1 MREKL
6 YWTIERFSLRYAY
19 FLFLTQRCTLL
30 TSCSPDT
37 KVRVWFESEY
47 TKEGSPYRAILCR
60 VRKRD
65 VPEFLAAL
73 EELKRRCCSAGIST
87 MFEVSAFMDAV
98 ERERRRQIKM
108 KLTPLKKQ
116 SKNAQRKYYALSA
129 AHGMGFPRLRALS
142 KAEKS
147 MTETASGRR
156 NDAPLKIDRKQFRIR
171 EKIITIILRPKR
183 LG

>member
-1 MREKL
+1 
-6 YWTIERFSLRYAY
+6 
-19 FLFLTQRCTLL
+19 
-30 TSCSPDT
+30 
-37 KVRVWFESEY
+37 
-47 TKEGSPYRAILCR
+47 
-60 VRKRD
+60 
-65 VPEFLAAL
+65 
-73 EELKRRCCSAGIST
+73 
-87 MFEVSAFMDAV
+87 
-98 ERERRRQIKM
+98 M

-116 SKNAQRKYYALSA
+116 SKNAQRKYYAAKRGSWN
-129 AHGMGFPRLRALS
+129 GLRALS

>member
-1 MREKL
+1 
-6 YWTIERFSLRYAY
+6 
-19 FLFLTQRCTLL
+19 
-30 TSCSPDT
+30 
-37 KVRVWFESEY
+37 
-47 TKEGSPYRAILCR
+47 
-60 VRKRD
+60 
-65 VPEFLAAL
+65 
-73 EELKRRCCSAGIST
+73 
-87 MFEVSAFMDAV
+87 
-98 ERERRRQIKM
+98 M

-116 SKNAQRKYYALSA
+116 SKNAQRKYYAAKRGSWNGL
-129 AHGMGFPRLRALS
+129 PRLRALS

>member
-19 FLFLTQRCTLL
+19 FLFFDTTLHL
-30 TSCSPDT
+30 ADQLFTRH

-73 EELKRRCCSAGIST
+73 EELKKTMCPKSAHLW
-87 MFEVSAFMDAV
+87 MPWKKRKE
-98 ERERRRQIKM
+98 RQIKM

-116 SKNAQRKYYALSA
+116 SKNAQRKYYAAKRGSWNGLS
-129 AHGMGFPRLRALS
+129 PVTRIVQSR
-142 KAEKS
+142 KVYD
-147 MTETASGRR
+147 R
-156 NDAPLKIDRKQFRIR
+156 NRIR
-171 EKIITIILRPKR
+171 QEERRSPKD
-183 LG
+183 